1 MRKRKKIF
9 KNNEEYL
16 KWYKDNKE
24 KVNILL
30 CKVDEKIKIEYVLK
44 EVEK

>member
-16 KWYKDNKE
+16 KWYNENKE
-24 KVNILL
+24 IVDILL